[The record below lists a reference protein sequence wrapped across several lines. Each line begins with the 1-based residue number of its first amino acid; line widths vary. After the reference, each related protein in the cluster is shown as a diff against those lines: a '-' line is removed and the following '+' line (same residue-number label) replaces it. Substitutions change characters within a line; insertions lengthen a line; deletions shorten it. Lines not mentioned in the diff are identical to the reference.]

1 MKIELIG
8 TGSESAPQLSSSTLI
23 DERILVDAGNGIVKK
38 LKQLGHSI
46 LDIESHIVTHLHG
59 DHFADL
65 PFLIVEKGRGNT
77 GETMYIYGPKGTE
90 QKIKDLY
97 NILVFPFEFDVAK
110 ERANVKFIE
119 FDKMI
124 NEKIGEKT
132 YITSFDVEHGNCKPA
147 YGYVIQK
154 DSFKIGFSGDRSYC
168 ESIPKIVEQS
178 DIAILDMCFIKAQKG
193 HMGLEDII
201 KITEEYPNK
210 KIVTTHMS
218 EDVRKLAKDKKIQN
232 LIIPDDGEIINL

>member
-8 TGSESAPQLSSSTLI
+8 TGSVSAPQLSPSTLI
-23 DERILVDAGNGIVKK
+23 DDKILIDAGNGIVKK

-46 LDIESHIVTHLHG
+46 LDIESCIITHLHA

-65 PFLIVEKGRGNT
+65 PFLIIEKGRKST
-77 GETMYIYGPKGTE
+77 EKSMCIYGPKGTE

-97 NILVFPFEFDVAK
+97 DVLVFPFEFDIAK
-110 ERANVKFIE
+110 EKANVKFIE
-119 FDKMI
+119 FDKMV
-124 NEKIGEKT
+124 NEKIGEET
-132 YITSFDVEHGNCKPA
+132 YITSFEVEHGNCKPA

-154 DSFKIGFSGDRSYC
+154 DNFKIGFSGDSSYC
-168 ESIPKIVEQS
+168 ESISKIVEQS
-178 DIAILDMCFIKAQKG
+178 DISILDMCFIEAKKG

-201 KITEEYPNK
+201 KITEKYPNK
-210 KIVTTHMS
+210 KIVTTHMT
-218 EDVRKLAKDKKIQN
+218 EEVRELTKDKKIQN